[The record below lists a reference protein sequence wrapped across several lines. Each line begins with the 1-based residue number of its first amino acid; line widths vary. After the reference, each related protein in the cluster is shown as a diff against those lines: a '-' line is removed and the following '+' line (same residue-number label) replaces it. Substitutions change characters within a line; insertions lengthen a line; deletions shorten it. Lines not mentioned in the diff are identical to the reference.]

1 MKTRKTFIF
10 TCLLFMAST
19 SGIAQVSFSHS
30 LGASY
35 YFCPVAE
42 GLGLMYSPRLNLASL
57 GGESSFSIGTHLGL
71 GLSFSSQSGG
81 EGGSSSS
88 YTLDLPIVLE
98 LNFGQA
104 SQPGASSMFGGF
116 FGVGYGYS
124 SIGSSDSWGGI
135 SSNKTSGPLFNG
147 GIRFDIANRPLGIRA
162 SYLKSLDKDAK
173 DVIGVGI
180 SYNFG
185 SNSKSGFKG
194 RSGYKSKHKSKSKH
208 RNTYKRR

>member
-1 MKTRKTFIF
+1 MMKTRKTLFLVCF
-10 TCLLFMAST
+10 LLVTWTYST
-19 SGIAQVSFSHS
+19 AQVSFSHS

-42 GLGLMYSPRLNLASL
+42 GLGVMYSPRLNLASL
-57 GGESSFSIGTHLGL
+57 GGESSFSVGTHLGL
-71 GLSFSSQSGG
+71 GLSFSSNSQS
-81 EGGSSSS
+81 GSSSS
-88 YTLDLPIVLE
+88 YTLDLPLVLE

-124 SIGSSDSWGGI
+124 SIGSSDSWGGV
-135 SSNKTSGPLFNG
+135 SSNKTSGPVFNG
-147 GIRFDIANRPLGIRA
+147 GIRFNIAERPLGIRA
-162 SYLKSLDKDAK
+162 SFLKSLDKDAK
-173 DVIGVGI
+173 DVIGVGV

-194 RSGYKSKHKSKSKH
+194 KSGYKSKHKSKSKH
-208 RNTYKRR
+208 RSTNRRR